1 MIYALCFVLFMIGL
15 YAVLT
20 KKNIVKIVVG
30 IIIMDYAVNLFII
43 LLGYRKGGV
52 APVIDKS
59 TNLINF
65 AKSSVDPLPQ
75 ALVLTAIVIGLGVIA
90 MMVEGDKDVSNT
102 FHG

>member
-43 LLGYRKGGV
+43 LLGLRKEQ
-52 APVIDKS
+52 ILDS
-59 TNLINF
+59 HMLLINRVQVGSPF
-65 AKSSVDPLPQ
+65 RRTDSITSQ
-75 ALVLTAIVIGLGVIA
+75 NW
-90 MMVEGDKDVSNT
+90 SNSANVV
-102 FHG
+102 